1 VYIIPVDEYIYTRIN
16 SYRRANARLRKMG
29 RPELRDVSSGRL
41 KMRDAIE
48 AEIGNVILGCGFRRV
63 VPSSNDADGDG
74 GALSIGRV
82 VDDHAEVRDAITSWN
97 RSLHLY
103 ERIV

>member
-1 VYIIPVDEYIYTRIN
+1 MHR
-16 SYRRANARLRKMG
+16 SYRKANTRLRKMG

-48 AEIGNVILGCGFRRV
+48 VEIGNVILGCGFRRV
-63 VPSSNDADGDG
+63 VPSSNDT
-74 GALSIGRV
+74 GRAI
-82 VDDHAEVRDAITSWN
+82 DDDAEVQDAITSWN

>member
-1 VYIIPVDEYIYTRIN
+1 MHF
-16 SYRRANARLRKMG
+16 SYRKANTRLRKMG

-41 KMRDAIE
+41 KMRDEIE

-63 VPSSNDADGDG
+63 VPSSNDTG
-74 GALSIGRV
+74 GGGGRSIGRV
-82 VDDHAEVRDAITSWN
+82 IDDDAEVEVEDAITSWN